1 MIRIL
6 QPGDEA
12 LLEAFLQPRIE
23 SSMFLL
29 GNMRTAGLVDNGRS
43 YQGTYAALFED
54 DYIVGVA
61 ALYWNG
67 SLILQSPVAYVE
79 VLSETAVAAANRPIQ
94 RLIGPVQQV
103 QTILDKQNIPQTAM
117 QQDEPE
123 FLYKLNLAD
132 LQIPPKVASGEWRGR
147 RIEDRDIELMTRW
160 RVGYALELMGET
172 ESPELWQQT
181 RSGVEKYLRL
191 GQAWILEDE
200 GQPVATTAFN
210 TTTDALVQVGGVW
223 TPPELRSRGYGRSA
237 VAASLLAVRE
247 EGVHTAILFTGE
259 ENIPAQ
265 KAYEALGFYK
275 IGDYR
280 ITLLKEP
287 LTQLI

>member
-1 MIRIL
+1 MLRIL

-23 SSMFLL
+23 SSLFLL

-43 YQGTYAALFED
+43 YQGTYAAMFED
-54 DYIVGVA
+54 DQIIGAA

-67 SLILQSPVAYVE
+67 SLILQSPVEYVG

-94 RLIGPVQQV
+94 RLIGPMQQV
-103 QTILDKQNIPQTAM
+103 QTILDKQNIPSTAI
-117 QQDEPE
+117 QLDEPE

-147 RIEDRDIELMTRW
+147 RIETRDIELMTRW
-160 RVGYALELMGET
+160 RVDYALESLGET

-191 GQAWILEDE
+191 ERAWILEDNE
-200 GQPVATTAFN
+200 QPVATSAFN
-210 TTTDALVQVGGVW
+210 TTTDDLVQVGGVW
-223 TPPELRSRGYGRSA
+223 TPPELRSRGCGRSA

-259 ENIPAQ
+259 ENMPAQ

-275 IGDYR
+275 LGDYR